1 MAHKKSR
8 RMKHKASRKASRRV
22 SRRRMTRRRMNGGV
36 APLTYSL
43 SGDWASKMSMAQGG
57 DFFKYHAGQHGGAAP
72 VSNIGMSMLAS
83 GMEGPA
89 MMSGLNRALA
99 ETAGMSDLP
108 NQGGAPMAPQKVG
121 GRRRKGKSSR
131 RGKASRKANRKTN
144 RRNNKRRGGALGFA
158 PISAPGMLL
167 SAGEY
172 SQAGLN
178 PGYRGAAVEYAVA
191 DARDKA

>member
-8 RMKHKASRKASRRV
+8 RMKHKASRRV
-22 SRRRMTRRRMNGGV
+22 SRRRMTRRRMNGGE
-36 APLTYSL
+36 APVTYSL
-43 SGDWASKMSMAQGG
+43 SGSWPSKMSMAQGG

-72 VSNIGMSMLAS
+72 VAQLGASLLAPGMA
-83 GMEGPA
+83 GPA
-89 MMSGLNRALA
+89 MMGGLDRALA

-178 PGYRGAAVEYAVA
+178 PGYRGAAVEYAMA
-191 DARDKA
+191 DARDRA